1 MRPIRFEIEKKGPT
15 SPHSSRKTRDGTA
28 GLRRASKGLAR
39 AGVLHTPHGDI
50 QTPAFVAVGTKA
62 TVKGIAPE
70 NFTELGMQGIIANT
84 YHLYLSPGEDLIEK
98 AGGIHAFMGYDGPIM
113 TDSGGFQVFSLGE
126 GFGKKISKFLAPSVV
141 EAMPEHK
148 AEEDVADSAAPSV
161 WSEELATSHG
171 KLAIIDDDGVT
182 FTSHLDGSLH
192 RFTPERS
199 IEIQHKLGADI
210 IYAFDE
216 CTSPTADYEYQ
227 REAMDRTHR
236 WAKRSLAAH
245 RMIEYENQKASLPFE
260 APQGRSRGIYGI
272 VQGGRHEDLR
282 VDSAKYLADMD
293 FDGYGIGGSFTKEDI
308 LGILDLVNSE
318 LPEDK
323 PRHLLGIGEPEDMFV
338 GAAAGIDTFDCVV
351 PTRKGRTG
359 SVYTH
364 EGAIIIRNAEFKED
378 FTSIDRECD
387 CFVCKRFTRSYIHHL
402 FRTGEM
408 LGPVLA
414 TAHNIRFLT
423 RVTENIREGIL
434 NDNLDEV
441 RDAFM
446 RRYKR

>member
-1 MRPIRFEIEKKGPT
+1 MRPIRFEIEKKG
-15 SPHSSRKTRDGTA
+15 
-28 GLRRASKGLAR
+28 KGLAR
-39 AGVLHTPHGDI
+39 AGVLKTPHGDI

-62 TVKGIAPE
+62 TVKGIAPQK
-70 NFTELGMQGIIANT
+70 FTELGMQGIIANT
-84 YHLYLSPGEDLIEK
+84 YHLYLSPGEELIEK
-98 AGGIHAFMGYDGPIM
+98 AGGIHVFMGYDGPIM

-126 GFGKKISKFLAPSVV
+126 GFGKKISKF
-141 EAMPEHK
+141 MPEHK

-245 RMIEYENQKASLPFE
+245 RQSHKHDSS
-260 APQGRSRGIYGI
+260 QGIYGI

-282 VDSAKYLADMD
+282 VESAKYLADMD

-308 LGILDLVNSE
+308 LGILDLVNTE

-359 SVYTH
+359 SVYTQ
-364 EGAIIIRNAEFKED
+364 EGSIIIRNAEFKED
-378 FTSIDRECD
+378 FTPIDRECD

-423 RVTENIREGIL
+423 RVTESIREGIL

-441 RDAFM
+441 RDAFIH
-446 RRYKR
+446 RYKI

>member
-1 MRPIRFEIEKKGPT
+1 MRPTRFEIEKKGM
-15 SPHSSRKTRDGTA
+15 
-28 GLRRASKGLAR
+28 GLAR
-39 AGVLHTPHGDI
+39 AGVLKTPHGGI
-50 QTPAFVAVGTKA
+50 ETPAFIAVGTKA

-70 NFTELGMQGIIANT
+70 KFSELGIQSIIANT
-84 YHLYLSPGEDLIEK
+84 YHLYLSPGEDLIER
-98 AGGIHAFMGYDGPIM
+98 AGGIHAFMGYDGPVM

-126 GFGKKISKFLAPSVV
+126 GFGKKISKFT
-141 EAMPEHK
+141 PEHRG
-148 AEEDVADSAAPSV
+148 EEDVNDKEASSKVKPQELLRLNLRSDAPTV
-161 WSEELATSHG
+161 WNEELATSHG

-210 IYAFDE
+210 IFAFDE

-245 RMIEYENQKASLPFE
+245 RQSHRHNAAQ
-260 APQGRSRGIYGI
+260 GIYGI
-272 VQGGRHEDLR
+272 VQGGRFEDLR
-282 VDSAKYLADMD
+282 IESAKYLANMD

-308 LGILDLVNSE
+308 LGILDMVNRE

-323 PRHLLGIGEPEDMFV
+323 PRHLLGIGEPEDLFI
-338 GAAAGIDTFDCVV
+338 GAQAGIDTFDCVV

-359 SVYTH
+359 SVYTR
-364 EGAIIIRNAEFKED
+364 EGSIIIRNAQYKDD
-378 FTSIDRECD
+378 FSPIDPECD
-387 CFVCKRFTRSYIHHL
+387 CHVCKGFTRAYVHHL
-402 FRTGEM
+402 FRAGEM
-408 LGPVLA
+408 LGPILA

-423 RVTENIREGIL
+423 RLTEQIRESIL
-434 NDNLDEV
+434 EGNPNSFEESFLKKY
-441 RDAFM
+441 R
-446 RRYKR
+446 KN